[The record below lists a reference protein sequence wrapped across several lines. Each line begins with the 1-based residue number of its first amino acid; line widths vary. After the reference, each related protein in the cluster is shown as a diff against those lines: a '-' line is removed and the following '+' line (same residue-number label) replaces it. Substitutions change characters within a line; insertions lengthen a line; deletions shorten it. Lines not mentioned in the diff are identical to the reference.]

1 MGWGWLD
8 GVVYTRWMVDVDVVV
23 SRAGTIVKSTTGS
36 RFERMLLAFI
46 LLFCAS
52 YNVSYP
58 LRSELMRA

>member
-1 MGWGWLD
+1 
-8 GVVYTRWMVDVDVVV
+8 MVDVDVVV